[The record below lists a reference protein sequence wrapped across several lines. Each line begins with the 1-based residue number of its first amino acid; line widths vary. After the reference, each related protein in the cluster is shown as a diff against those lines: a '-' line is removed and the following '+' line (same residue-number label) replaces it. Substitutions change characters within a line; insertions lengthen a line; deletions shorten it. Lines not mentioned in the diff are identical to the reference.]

1 MKESTKP
8 KVRWGVIG
16 CGGIAARRTI
26 PEFVRMASNA
36 QIDSVMDVDPAR
48 AAEVAAR
55 FKVPHHC
62 TSEAELLARDIDA
75 VYVAT
80 PQDCHCRQVAQAAE
94 AGKHI
99 LCEKPMA
106 ISLGEVEQMEA
117 ACRKAGVKFMLG
129 FCMRYNVYNRKVRE
143 IVQGGGIGRN
153 GHGARPTDL
162 LVPADQRRLA
172 AGRREEPR
180 GALIDMG
187 THCLDLLEWISGS
200 TITEVTGFHDLLTH
214 AYPTRIEDTSTVLL
228 RFSNGAHGIVDNY
241 FNVPDVAAQNTLEIY
256 GTKGAIIAHGTIG
269 QDPTGTMF
277 SILQPQETGYA
288 ANQLRDGEVARQE
301 YRLEGIGLYG
311 QMIEALS
318 RCIIEDT
325 APPIGVKDGRH
336 SVAVTLAAYQAARER
351 RVVSVNESV
360 TASVTA

>member
-1 MKESTKP
+1 
-8 KVRWGVIG
+8 
-16 CGGIAARRTI
+16 
-26 PEFVRMASNA
+26 
-36 QIDSVMDVDPAR
+36 
-48 AAEVAAR
+48 
-55 FKVPHHC
+55 
-62 TSEAELLARDIDA
+62 
-75 VYVAT
+75 
-80 PQDCHCRQVAQAAE
+80 
-94 AGKHI
+94 
-99 LCEKPMA
+99 
-106 ISLGEVEQMEA
+106 
-117 ACRKAGVKFMLG
+117 
-129 FCMRYNVYNRKVRE
+129 
-143 IVQGGGIGRN
+143 
-153 GHGARPTDL
+153 
-162 LVPADQRRLA
+162 
-172 AGRREEPR
+172 
-180 GALIDMG
+180 MG

-200 TITEVTGFHDLLTH
+200 SITEVTGFHDLLTH